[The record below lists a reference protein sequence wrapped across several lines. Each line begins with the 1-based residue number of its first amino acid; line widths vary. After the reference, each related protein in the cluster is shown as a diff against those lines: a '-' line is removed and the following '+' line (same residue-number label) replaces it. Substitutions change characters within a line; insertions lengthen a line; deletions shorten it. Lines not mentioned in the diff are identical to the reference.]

1 MMLNTLDVSVKMPI
15 SSISE
20 QSFPKLLPPLAV
32 RSLRLTGFRNHAA
45 SRLTEIDAPLVVLTG
60 ANGAGKTNVLEAL
73 SLLAPGRG
81 LRRAAFADMA
91 RLADT
96 ATPQGMEQPR
106 QDLARPQQGMAGA
119 GWALH
124 VELLGLRGAVDVGM
138 QWTPG
143 DATTTDG
150 GGARQL
156 KVAGK
161 TARSAAALAEHVR
174 VAWLTPAMDGLF
186 TGAASERR
194 RFIDRL
200 TLAVDPAHGG
210 RINALERLL
219 RQRNR
224 LLPEWRAQGR
234 WLDAIEAQL
243 AEVAVAVAAARLI
256 TVEAMAAGMAL
267 LDTLNGVFPR
277 AALMMRG
284 WLEERL
290 QQAPAVE
297 VEDAYRAHLARA
309 RAQDAAAGRTLA
321 GAHRSDLEV
330 AHVEKSMPAK
340 LCSTGEQKALLI
352 ALMLAHAQA
361 VKDTLGAAAPLL
373 LLDEV
378 AAHLDAQRRA
388 GLFAALQQLGAQA
401 WMTGTDVEL
410 FADLHGAARFFVID
424 NGQVRIG

>member
-1 MMLNTLDVSVKMPI
+1 MHE
-15 SSISE
+15 SE
-20 QSFPKLLPPLAV
+20 ALPQLAV
-32 RSLRLTGFRNHAA
+32 RSLRLVDFRNHAS
-45 SRLTEIDAPLVVLTG
+45 SRLDEIDAPLVVLAG

-91 RLADT
+91 SIGG
-96 ATPQGMEQPR
+96 QGM
-106 QDLARPQQGMAGA
+106 DG

-124 VELLGLRGAVDVGM
+124 FRLHGLRGPVEVGM
-138 QWTPG
+138 RWQPG
-143 DATTTDG
+143 EAPDSAGSRLLKIG
-150 GGARQL
+150 GKQA
-156 KVAGK
+156 K
-161 TARSAAALAEHVR
+161 SAAALGDHLR

-186 TGAASERR
+186 TGAGSERR

-243 AEVAVAVAAARLI
+243 AEVAVAVAAARLV
-256 TVEAMAAGMAL
+256 TVEAMAVGMAL
-267 LDTLNGVFPR
+267 LDALDGVFPR
-277 AALMMRG
+277 ARLAMRG
-284 WLEERL
+284 WLEEQL
-290 QQAPAVE
+290 AQAPALE
-297 VEDAYRAHLARA
+297 VEDAYRAQLAAARA
-309 RAQDAAAGRTLA
+309 EDAAAGRTLI

-330 AHVEKSMPAK
+330 AHVEKDMPAK

-361 VKDTLGAAAPLL
+361 VRDTLGGTAPLL

-378 AAHLDAQRRA
+378 AAHLDGARRA
-388 GLFAALQQLGAQA
+388 GLFAALQRLGAQA
-401 WMTGTDVEL
+401 WITGTDAEL
-410 FADLHGAARFFVID
+410 FGDLRGTARFFVID